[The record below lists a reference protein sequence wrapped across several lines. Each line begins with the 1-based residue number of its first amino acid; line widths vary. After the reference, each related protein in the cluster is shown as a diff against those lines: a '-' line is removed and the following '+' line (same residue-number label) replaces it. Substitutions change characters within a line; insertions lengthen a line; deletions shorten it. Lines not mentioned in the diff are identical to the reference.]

1 MDQCLALSSL
11 TDSQKQV
18 YRCIWGY
25 HLELNMVRAVLLG
38 GSAEQKCTN
47 LEESHSE
54 PHLAGDSHCG
64 GQMESIR
71 NDWVGGSLHLQT
83 CSGEPLSKFSGH
95 QSSDL
100 LIHTENV
107 ESMWSCAEEKIC
119 HQRGKS
125 KEPFLSCME
134 KVFLPTDDKQR
145 DVLSRMILWNSK
157 MYRVWQNTWCLQ
169 SVY

>member
-54 PHLAGDSHCG
+54 LHLAGDSHCG

-71 NDWVGGSLHLQT
+71 ND
-83 CSGEPLSKFSGH
+83 
-95 QSSDL
+95 
-100 LIHTENV
+100 
-107 ESMWSCAEEKIC
+107 
-119 HQRGKS
+119 
-125 KEPFLSCME
+125 
-134 KVFLPTDDKQR
+134 
-145 DVLSRMILWNSK
+145 
-157 MYRVWQNTWCLQ
+157 
-169 SVY
+169 